1 MRGIGHRVHARVP
14 AAQGLLAVP
23 RRDVEQRRL
32 EGGGKHELEVL
43 ASQGRKQVLVADD
56 LTLLGH
62 LDLAFERAVRL
73 REDRAV
79 RRAAA
84 TSDRAAASVEQA
96 EANAVPAADVAQ
108 APLRLVDLPLRRR
121 DTGLLVR
128 VAVAQ
133 HHLLDVAP
141 GSDDASVRHVRQECV
156 DDVVCGPQLLRGLQ
170 QRHETDPRHA
180 RVHIDEP
187 RFPGDQ
193 CRARTSSAPCVTE
206 TMYDSMTSGPKRSNE

>member
-1 MRGIGHRVHARVP
+1 MHASSGAGPPRCAATMWSSVASRVAASTSSRFSRARDGSRYLSLMTSPCSVTLISPSSVP
-14 AAQGLLAVP
+14 YGCA
-23 RRDVEQRRL
+23 RI
-32 EGGGKHELEVL
+32 
-43 ASQGRKQVLVADD
+43 
-56 LTLLGH
+56 
-62 LDLAFERAVRL
+62 
-73 REDRAV
+73 AV

-193 CRARTSSAPCVTE
+193 CRGQSIV
-206 TMYDSMTSGPKRSNE
+206 GPASRRRCTTR